1 MREQD
6 MRERVQRFLQTRLRT
21 MLAPATLGLGLS
33 GLVLTTTGCP
43 SDGLDA
49 NDDGGAL
56 VKKDVAPDQQMVALY
71 MAPLPPDSGIL
82 QGDGGRDQV
91 ATKYLAPIPDAGL
104 EMQPEYMAPM
114 PDASQGDL
122 GSVMRYMA
130 PMPDAAPDNGRVI
143 ALYMAQLPL
152 PRS

>member
-33 GLVLTTTGCP
+33 GMVLTTTGCP
-43 SDGLDA
+43 GDGLDA
-49 NDDGGAL
+49 SDDGGAL
-56 VKKDVAPDQQMVALY
+56 VKKDTGADQQMVARY
-71 MAPLPPDSGIL
+71 MAPLPNDSGTP
-82 QGDGGRDQV
+82 QGDVGRDQA
-91 ATKYLAPIPDAGL
+91 ATKYLAPIPDAGP
-104 EMQPEYMAPM
+104 EIRPEYMAPM
-114 PDASQGDL
+114 PDASQSDL
-122 GSVMRYMA
+122 GMVLRYMA
-130 PMPDAAPDNGRVI
+130 QMPDAAPDNGRVV